1 MIESLGIRV
10 KPEIGLLLNS
20 IFGYL
25 NSHGQTLG
33 LNHCPN
39 QSFSLF
45 NGWMLLKWLALGTFF
60 FLCLVLLVTYL
71 QTQSWLDSGYSHPSS
86 ALM

>member
-1 MIESLGIRV
+1 MIESSGIRV
-10 KPEIGLLLNS
+10 KPEIGLLLDN
-20 IFGYL
+20 IFGYE

-45 NGWMLLKWLALGTFF
+45 SGWMLLKW
-60 FLCLVLLVTYL
+60 
-71 QTQSWLDSGYSHPSS
+71 
-86 ALM
+86 